1 MKKVLTML
9 LCGLFALL
17 ALSACSEDET
27 TGWLYATFQTN
38 ETIPETVYIRTDGGT
53 ELETTGKAL
62 VNGIE
67 LATGSYTLSAP
78 SMTFETVGF
87 QISSGKRTTVA
98 WDHTRWNVFTEQ

>member
-1 MKKVLTML
+1 MKKTLAFL
-9 LCGLFALL
+9 FCGLFALL
-17 ALSACSEDET
+17 VLSACSDDDD

-62 VNGIE
+62 INGIE

-78 SMTFETVGF
+78 SMTLETVGF
-87 QISSGKRTTVA
+87 QIFGGKRTTVA
-98 WDHTRWNVFTEQ
+98 WDHTNWNVFTE